1 MDTEKISAP
10 LLAEAARRY
19 DLSFVRRA
27 RERGGRALIFG
38 GAIRDAV
45 LGKAWKE
52 LDIRIIF
59 PLSLAERDS
68 LMESVL
74 AESGVAAPVKISLGD
89 ALTVYRF
96 VPPGSASSVDI
107 DLSVARDLADAGPD
121 FTVNGLYLDM
131 GTGEIIDG
139 YGALDAISRRVIRT
153 AGVPAEQVVAE
164 PHITFRAVKAACQF
178 GFGIDEE
185 TRAAA
190 KANAGALS
198 GPLASL
204 ADRTIGGLTEWMLAN
219 VFKGLK
225 YDPARFASLWDELG
239 VTPVFGGFLRD
250 RLSAPGEFFE
260 IGTTL
265 DPVGGDRYEAALSA
279 FFSAAARALD
289 PQNPEAIFERAV
301 NLFALREPKRFEDFV
316 VDSAQIKFA

>member
-1 MDTEKISAP
+1 MDTERISAP

-27 RERGGRALIFG
+27 RECGGRSLVFG
-38 GAIRDAV
+38 GAVRDAV
-45 LGKAWKE
+45 LGKQWKE
-52 LDIRIIF
+52 LDIRVIF
-59 PLSLAERDS
+59 PLPLAERDA

-74 AESGVAAPVKISLGD
+74 AESGVQSPVKISLGD

-96 VPPGSASSVDI
+96 VPPGSASAVDI

-121 FTVNGLYLDM
+121 FTANGLYLDM
-131 GTGEIIDG
+131 ETGEVIDS
-139 YGALDAISRRVIRT
+139 YGAIEAINSRLIRT
-153 AGVPAEQVVAE
+153 AGVPAEQVTAE
-164 PHITFRAVKAACQF
+164 PHIIFRAVKAACQF

-190 KANAGALS
+190 KANVGALS
-198 GPLASL
+198 GPLGSL
-204 ADRTIGGLTEWMLAN
+204 ADRTLGGLTEWMLAN

-239 VTPVFGGFLRD
+239 ITPVFGGFLKD
-250 RLSAPGEFFE
+250 RLAASGEFLE
-260 IGTTL
+260 IGGAL
-265 DPVGGDRYEAALSA
+265 DSVGGDAYEAALSV

-289 PQNPEAIFERAV
+289 PQNPEAAFERAV